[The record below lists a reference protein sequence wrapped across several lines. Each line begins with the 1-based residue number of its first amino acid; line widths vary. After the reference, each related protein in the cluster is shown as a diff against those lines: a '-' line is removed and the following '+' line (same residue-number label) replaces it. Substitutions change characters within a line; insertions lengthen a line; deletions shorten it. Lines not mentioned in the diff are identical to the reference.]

1 MKKIMIAA
9 AIVCAAALSYGAA
22 APWKST
28 ITNIYKGNTT
38 DKWSGDVYIIDAGQ
52 HAMSAVFT
60 DWAKGTDV
68 SAYAAA
74 TVSAAN
80 GAAANKTWNYGEGGS
95 DYSFYAIV
103 VDGDNIYFSNQLNDK
118 TGSTSATATTLQFG
132 GQADGSA
139 TFSNTAP
146 KTEFA
151 GAGYWYTAVPEPTSG
166 LLLLLGVAGLALRR
180 RRA

>member
-1 MKKIMIAA
+1 MKKLMIAA

-22 APWKST
+22 APWKSS
-28 ITNIYKGNTT
+28 INNIYTGNTT
-38 DKWSGDVYIIDAGQ
+38 DKWTGDVYIIDAGQ
-52 HAMSAVFT
+52 HAMSAVFA

-68 SAYAAA
+68 STYAAA
-74 TVSAAN
+74 TVSASA
-80 GAAANKTWNYGEGGS
+80 GASMNKTWNYGDGGS
-95 DYSFYAIV
+95 VYSFYAIV
-103 VDGDNIYFSNQLNDK
+103 LDGDNIYFSNQLNDK
-118 TGSTSATATTLQFG
+118 SASTSQTAATLGFG

-139 TFSNTAP
+139 TFSNKAP